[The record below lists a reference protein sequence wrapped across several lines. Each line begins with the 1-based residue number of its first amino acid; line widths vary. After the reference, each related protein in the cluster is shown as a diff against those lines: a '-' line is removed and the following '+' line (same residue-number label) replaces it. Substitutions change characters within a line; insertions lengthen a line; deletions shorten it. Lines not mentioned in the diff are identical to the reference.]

1 MTTTRPIALV
11 VNPLA
16 TRTTPQ
22 LRRRIEAELGPL
34 GLIDV
39 AAPNGAHDIRGAVE
53 RALHAGAR
61 IVAVLG
67 GDGTIGIAASVLAD
81 TDVPMIPLPGGST
94 NVLARGLGWPANP
107 ERAVERVATAL
118 EHPVRELAIGRL
130 ESAGRHAVFCV
141 NAGIGL
147 DAATVAWVERHPTLK
162 RRLRQAAFA
171 FASAGPGL
179 HALRQGPALTLH
191 LGGDSGS
198 GIDVHS
204 LIAACGAPYAYLGPQ
219 PLNLL
224 PHVAWDGRLEWIG
237 LTDRSPLRVLRLI
250 LLGLTNAEHLAGR
263 GLVGGTTIAPLRV
276 TADRPFPVQ
285 VDGDPF
291 GEVTDIT
298 LAPGGRLRVYAP
310 GS

>member
-1 MTTTRPIALV
+1 MNPAQPMALV

-22 LRRRIEAELGPL
+22 LRRRIEAELAPL

-39 AAPNGAHDIRGAVE
+39 AAPNGAHDIRDAVE
-53 RALHAGAR
+53 RAVAAGAR
-61 IVAVLG
+61 SVAVLG

-107 ERAVERVATAL
+107 ERAVQRVAEAL
-118 EHPVRELAIGRL
+118 EHPYRELAIGRL
-130 ESAGRHAVFCV
+130 DSGARHTVFCV
-141 NAGIGL
+141 NAGVGL
-147 DAATVAWVERHPTLK
+147 DAATVAWVERHPNLK

-171 FASAGPGL
+171 LASIGPGL

-191 LGGDSGS
+191 IGGDLE
-198 GIDVHS
+198 GIRVQS
-204 LIAACGAPYAYLGPQ
+204 LIAACGAPYAYFGPQ

-237 LTDRSPLRVLRLI
+237 LTDRSLVRVLRLM
-250 LLGLTNAEHLAGR
+250 LLGLTNAEHLAGP
-263 GLVGGTTIAPLRV
+263 GLVGGTTVAALRV

>member
-1 MTTTRPIALV
+1 VSATQPIALV

-22 LRRRIEAELGPL
+22 LRRRIESELAPL
-34 GLIDV
+34 GLMYV
-39 AAPNGAHDIRGAVE
+39 AAPNGARDLRRAVE
-53 RALHAGAR
+53 EAVGAGAR
-61 IVAVLG
+61 RVAVLG

-81 TDVPMIPLPGGST
+81 TEVPLIPLPGGST

-107 ERAVERVATAL
+107 ERAAEIVVTAL
-118 EHPVRELAIGRL
+118 EHPYRELAIGRVA
-130 ESAGRHAVFCV
+130 SDGRQGVFCV

-147 DAATVAWVERHPTLK
+147 DAATVAWVERHPHLK
-162 RRLRQAAFA
+162 RRLRQATFVL
-171 FASAGPGL
+171 ASAGPGMQ
-179 HALRQGPALTLH
+179 ALRRGPALTLH
-191 LGGDSGS
+191 LGGGTE
-198 GIDVHS
+198 GVRVHS

-237 LTDRSPLRVLRLI
+237 LTDRSLLRVMRLI
-250 LLGLTNAEHLAGR
+250 LLGLTSAEHLAGP
-263 GLVGGTTIAPLRV
+263 GLVGGTTVSPLRI

-291 GEVTDIT
+291 GEVSDIT
-298 LAPGGRLRVYAP
+298 LSPGGRLRVYAP

>member
-1 MTTTRPIALV
+1 VSTSGPIALV
-11 VNPLA
+11 VNPRA

-22 LRRRIEAELGPL
+22 LRGRIEAELRPL
-34 GLIDV
+34 GLVDV
-39 AAPNGAHDIRGAVE
+39 AAPSGAQHIKQAVQ
-53 RALHAGAR
+53 RAVDAGAR
-61 IVAVLG
+61 SVAVLG
-67 GDGTIGIAASVLAD
+67 GDGTIGIAAGVLAD
-81 TDVPMIPLPGGST
+81 TDVPLIPLPGGST

-107 ERAVERVATAL
+107 ERAAERVAMAL
-118 EHPVRELAIGRL
+118 GLPYRELAIGRV
-130 ESAGRHAVFCV
+130 ESDGRHGVFCV

-147 DAATVAWVERHPTLK
+147 DAATVAWVERHPNFK

-171 FASAGPGL
+171 LATAGAGVR
-179 HALRQGPALTLH
+179 ALRRGPALTVQ
-191 LGGDSGS
+191 LGAGTA
-198 GIDVHS
+198 GIRVHS

-237 LTDRSPLRVLRLI
+237 LTDRSLLRVLRLI
-250 LLGLTNAEHLAGR
+250 LLGLTNAEHLAGP

-291 GEVTDIT
+291 GEVSDIT
-298 LAPGGRLRVYAP
+298 LSPGGRLRVYAP
-310 GS
+310 SS

>member
-1 MTTTRPIALV
+1 VNTSEPIALV

-22 LRRRIEAELGPL
+22 LRRRIEAELAPL

-39 AAPNGAHDIRGAVE
+39 AAPNGAHDIRDAVK
-53 RALHAGAR
+53 RAVAAGAR
-61 IVAVLG
+61 SVAVLG

-107 ERAVERVATAL
+107 ERAAERVATAL
-118 EHPVRELAIGRL
+118 EHPYRELAIGRL
-130 ESAGRHAVFCV
+130 ESDGRHTVFCV
-141 NAGIGL
+141 NAGIGI
-147 DAATVAWVERHPTLK
+147 DAASVAWVERHPNLK
-162 RRLRQAAFA
+162 RRLRQTAFA
-171 FASAGPGL
+171 LASAGPGL
-179 HALRQGPALTLH
+179 HALRQGPPLTLRV
-191 LGGDSGS
+191 GDDID
-198 GIDVHS
+198 GIRVHS

-237 LTDRSPLRVLRLI
+237 ITDRSLLRVVRLI
-250 LLGLTNAEHLAGR
+250 VLGLTNAEHLAGP
-263 GLVGGTTIAPLRV
+263 GLVGGTTVAPLRV

-291 GEVTDIT
+291 GQVTDIT